1 MSEQISIFDA
11 ELKSDN
17 EHHDQTVPTEKEAVT
32 TPYVGQKAKIK
43 LPEDKDS
50 EEYQYLHFYCS
61 SVLTKVGEI
70 KELKMYPSGNYT
82 CTIDFF
88 GEIRYLNP
96 EALYLL

>member
-1 MSEQISIFDA
+1 MPEQILIFDT

-17 EHHDQTVPTEKEAVT
+17 EHHDQTVPTEKEVVT

-88 GEIRYLNP
+88 GETRYLNP